1 MRFDKNRFTCQC
13 ETRQKGL
20 RVQILLFYWSF
31 SSDIVAVKRLI
42 CLNFLQK
49 GRETCA
55 RITCYD
61 GGACDPAEPCKKR
74 GLHAA
79 PVIRAKPAVPAVKP
93 HLLGGYEPA
102 ELADIQEAVDFA
114 VEKINSMSNSLYRM
128 VPEEVTHMT
137 KQVCV
142 CVCVFQFV
150 CTVMHVLCMCISHYL
165 Y

>member
-1 MRFDKNRFTCQC
+1 M
-13 ETRQKGL
+13 
-20 RVQILLFYWSF
+20 
-31 SSDIVAVKRLI
+31 AVKRLI

-49 GRETCA
+49 GRETCV

-61 GGACDPAEPCKKR
+61 SGACDPAEPCKKR
-74 GLHAA
+74 GPPAA
-79 PVIRAKPAVPAVKP
+79 PVIHARHVMPAVKP

-114 VEKINSMSNSLYRM
+114 VEKINSMSNNLYRM

-142 CVCVFQFV
+142 CVCVCV
-150 CTVMHVLCMCISHYL
+150 CLHMCVSVCV
-165 Y
+165 